1 MIKPPLI
8 VALAVALLA
17 PISFADT
24 HTDSA
29 TGYSIKF
36 PDKWEVEQADAVV
49 ATAPDR
55 LASILVI
62 AIRNT
67 EGGADALQR
76 LDIDDVMGNQIKSIR
91 PAEKVISKTINGLPA
106 RLFSGTAN
114 IANVK
119 VPFVAAVVQ
128 EKKGP
133 AFVAFAFPANNAH
146 VERIVAS
153 INSIRGP
160 GSGK

>member
-1 MIKPPLI
+1 MSRSCHLI
-8 VALAVALLA
+8 LPFVIAFCSLSLAD
-17 PISFADT
+17 S
-24 HTDSA
+24 HTDPN

-36 PDKWEVEQADAVV
+36 PENWNVEEADAVV
-49 ATAPDR
+49 ASAPDH

-62 AIRNT
+62 SFKETKDA
-67 EGGADALQR
+67 ADALQR
-76 LDIDDVMGNQIKSIR
+76 LDRDDVMGNQIKSIR

-106 RLFSGTAN
+106 KLFSGTAN

-119 VPFVAAVVQ
+119 ISFVAAVVQ
-128 EKKGP
+128 QKGP
-133 AFVAFAFPANNAH
+133 AFVVFAFPANNAH
-146 VERIVAS
+146 LERIAAS